1 MKHCV
6 QTQWGSRFQAART
19 CLSVVQVQSR
29 LLLPA
34 TAGKSLLKVVFGES
48 ENALDIVAVH
58 PKWNTTSIKQ
68 TRRAQPIHQ
77 RAAWIS
83 YWVQLRRDKCRTS
96 SVCPRLPIDRDHHC
110 DVAFY
115 LATCSLKLYI
125 ILFPTRRSHRR
136 TGKGWE
142 RARFWLYL
150 LFSVCIA
157 IICSNRF
164 HGIRWSHHYPAASN
178 FFFFFPLRVSWWFL
192 APAAAVCS
200 FLDLFHGRR
209 ISFWLTCCCS
219 LTYWPLSTCMAQLS
233 HRPPSAALI
242 QMCQIQ
248 LRGKRPGSLLIGAI
262 MEFHGNKLPWLT
274 VTVQWLG
281 PTLVMWPWRASSL
294 WEAIMGKWSFAIE
307 LCNDKYWLISVGLTV
322 LSVQSPIIAV
332 LLWVHHNPLLL
343 FSLTSR
349 THSHNFCCLLSIR
362 STIQNEIIPFV

>member
-1 MKHCV
+1 MKHCADSV
-6 QTQWGSRFQAART
+6 RKQVSSCKDLSLSCWSPVKVAIVYSTAA
-19 CLSVVQVQSR
+19 S
-29 LLLPA
+29 
-34 TAGKSLLKVVFGES
+34 AGKSLLKVVFGES

-164 HGIRWSHHYPAASN
+164 HGIRWSHHCPAASN
-178 FFFFFPLRVSWWFL
+178 FFFPSV
-192 APAAAVCS
+192 S
-200 FLDLFHGRR
+200 FLMVSGTCRRSLLLPGFVPRQTHIILVNMLLLADLLTPFNMHGST
-209 ISFWLTCCCS
+209 IPPP
-219 LTYWPLSTCMAQLS
+219 PLSSTYSNVSNPAERKASWL
-233 HRPPSAALI
+233 
-242 QMCQIQ
+242 
-248 LRGKRPGSLLIGAI
+248 AI
-262 MEFHGNKLPWLT
+262 DWCHYG
-274 VTVQWLG
+274 
-281 PTLVMWPWRASSL
+281 
-294 WEAIMGKWSFAIE
+294 
-307 LCNDKYWLISVGLTV
+307 
-322 LSVQSPIIAV
+322 
-332 LLWVHHNPLLL
+332 
-343 FSLTSR
+343 
-349 THSHNFCCLLSIR
+349 
-362 STIQNEIIPFV
+362 IPRQ